1 MSARL
6 RLGKFLS
13 SPVCRIYG
21 DRDIPEAEAETFQLG
36 LGQEQTD
43 RQIIQNFRSEIILT
57 KKIMSGKGCRQKK
70 HSIFKDIAQIEGRE
84 VNPISK
90 KLTEMIF

>member
-21 DRDIPEAEAETFQLG
+21 DRDIPEAEAETLQSG
-36 LGQEQTD
+36 LEQEQTD
-43 RQIIQNFRSEIILT
+43 RQIIQNFRSGIVVWSKNIE
-57 KKIMSGKGCRQKK
+57 KKIMSGKN
-70 HSIFKDIAQIEGRE
+70 I
-84 VNPISK
+84 
-90 KLTEMIF
+90 

>member
-21 DRDIPEAEAETFQLG
+21 DRDIQEAEAETLQSG

-43 RQIIQNFRSEIILT
+43 RQIIQNFRSGIV
-57 KKIMSGKGCRQKK
+57 KW
-70 HSIFKDIAQIEGRE
+70 
-84 VNPISK
+84 
-90 KLTEMIF
+90 